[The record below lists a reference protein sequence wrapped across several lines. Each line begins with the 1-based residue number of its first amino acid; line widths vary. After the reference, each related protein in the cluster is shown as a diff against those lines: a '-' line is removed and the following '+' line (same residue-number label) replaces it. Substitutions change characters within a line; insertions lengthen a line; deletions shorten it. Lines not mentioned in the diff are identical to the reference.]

1 MPNTSKKNTRGRPR
15 ILNKETII
23 NIAFDEYWINGISEV
38 PLSSIAKIAKV
49 SRPGIYKEFNDEDGL
64 KSEVLQKYI
73 KALDTTVIPTYE
85 NSDHPEIVYA
95 HFHNIIYSATS
106 DNFKGFSSNTTG
118 AKRPKNAKGCLFE
131 KSRLTRNKLGK
142 KSLKTL
148 NNWEEKRRKVFASYI
163 SRGIKNGYV
172 YKNIDAYNCSMYIDS
187 QLKLAQ
193 LLQQDGI
200 KNNKIKNLVN
210 TSLSTIFR
218 EKYRS

>member
-15 ILNKETII
+15 ILNKKTII

-148 NNWEEKRRKVFASYI
+148 NNWEEKRRKVLLHILAEVLKMDIF
-163 SRGIKNGYV
+163 IKILMLIIV
-172 YKNIDAYNCSMYIDS
+172 QCI
-187 QLKLAQ
+187 
-193 LLQQDGI
+193 
-200 KNNKIKNLVN
+200 
-210 TSLSTIFR
+210 
-218 EKYRS
+218 